1 MIVFEVIN
9 TLITVYVWI
18 LIARVVLSWL
28 IGFNVVNQFN
38 PAIRTIDNF
47 TRMLTEPLLKPIR
60 RAMPDLGGIDISP
73 IVLLL
78 AIEFLRIL
86 IFRSLSGTL

>member
-1 MIVFEVIN
+1 MFFVIID
-9 TLITVYVWI
+9 TLITVYVWV

-38 PAIRTIDNF
+38 PAIRAIDDF
-47 TRMLTEPLLKPIR
+47 CRTLTEPLLQPIR
-60 RAMPDLGGIDISP
+60 RLLPSLGGLDISP

-78 AIEFLRIL
+78 AIEFVRIL
-86 IFRSLSGTL
+86 IFRTLTGTL

>member
-1 MIVFEVIN
+1 MLLLEVIN

-38 PAIRTIDNF
+38 PAIRAIDNF
-47 TRMLTEPLLKPIR
+47 TRTLTEPLLKPIR
-60 RAMPDLGGIDISP
+60 RVMPDLGGIDISP

-86 IFRSLSGTL
+86 VFRSLTGTL

>member
-47 TRMLTEPLLKPIR
+47 TRILTEPLLKPIR

>member
-1 MIVFEVIN
+1 MLFELIN
-9 TLITVYVWI
+9 TVITVYVWI

-38 PAIRTIDNF
+38 PAIRAIDNF
-47 TRMLTEPLLKPIR
+47 TRTLTEPLLRPIR
-60 RAMPDLGGIDISP
+60 RAMPDLGGLDISP

-78 AIEFLRIL
+78 AIEFVRIL
-86 IFRSLSGTL
+86 LFRTLSGTL

>member
-1 MIVFEVIN
+1 MLFVIID
-9 TLITVYVWI
+9 TLITVYIWV

-38 PAIRTIDNF
+38 PAVRAVDDFCRT
-47 TRMLTEPLLKPIR
+47 LTEPLLGPIR
-60 RAMPDLGGIDISP
+60 RVMPSFGGLDISP

-78 AIEFLRIL
+78 GIEVVRIL
-86 IFRSLSGTL
+86 LRDLS

>member
-1 MIVFEVIN
+1 MFLFELIN

-38 PAIRTIDNF
+38 PAIRAIDNF
-47 TRMLTEPLLKPIR
+47 TRTLTEPLLKPIR
-60 RAMPDLGGIDISP
+60 RVMPDLGGIDISP

-86 IFRSLSGTL
+86 IFRSLTGTL